1 MIEGIQAVEGMA
13 SALGNGATLGV
24 KGGADFSQWLAT
36 QVEQVNQQLITADT
50 QVRQLAVGEATN
62 LHQVMLTV
70 EQAKLQ
76 FELLLQ
82 VRNKVLEAYQD
93 VMRMQI

>member
-1 MIEGIQAVEGMA
+1 MIEGIHAVEGIAA
-13 SALGNGATLGV
+13 SLGAVGAGGVNGAQ
-24 KGGADFSQWLAT
+24 DFSQWLASH
-36 QVEQVNQQLITADT
+36 VEQVNQHLVAADT

-62 LHQVMLTV
+62 LHQVMLTL

-93 VMRMQI
+93 IMRMQI